1 MQSLAALVARVVD
14 ALIARHGMA
23 LLYHPANRMRLDVW
37 HDSRGALTVEVG
49 RFEFIRDRGLALARK
64 VVG

>member
-23 LLYHPANRMRLDVW
+23 LLYHPTDRLRLDAW
-37 HDSRGALTVEVG
+37 QDSRGALTVDLG
-49 RFEFIRDRGLALARK
+49 RFEFIRDRGLPLARK
-64 VVG
+64 VVS